1 MRFHLDEHVNSAV
14 AHGLRLRGIDVTT
27 SVEAGLLSASDE
39 EQLSFALAQQRVIYT
54 NDRDFHQ
61 FGRSGIHHAGIV
73 YSPRHVASI
82 GEVIRFL
89 CFLNETLTPDEMI
102 DRVEYLFVV

>member
-1 MRFHLDEHVNSAV
+1 M
-14 AHGLRLRGIDVTT
+14 TT
-27 SVEAGLLSASDE
+27 SAEAGLLGASDE
-39 EQLSFALAQQRVIYT
+39 EQLAYAIKHQRVIYT
-54 NDRDFHQ
+54 NDADYLEFARD
-61 FGRSGIHHAGIV
+61 GLHHAGLV
-73 YSPRHVASI
+73 YSPLKVASI